1 MATCGSGFG
10 SNQTCLYRPSTR
22 SFNQPRPCLEQH
34 ETPEFLP
41 VSIDPTTKLA
51 VQIDGQP
58 IQDLKSN
65 FPEQSIA
72 FDFTLPSDNL
82 FNAEGEGPFNA
93 GTYSLGVDD
102 GIYVMLAPLSKGN
115 HTLHFTGTFPG
126 TFLVDITYHLS
137 VN

>member
-1 MATCGSGFG
+1 MLQVRAAVMNG
-10 SNQTCLYRPSTR
+10 NLRQRLRE
-22 SFNQPRPCLEQH
+22 QPDLPVLPVHPIFQPTPPFLEQH

-65 FPEQSIA
+65 FREQSIA

-102 GIYVMLAPLSKGN
+102 EIYVMCQAPFCRGL
-115 HTLHFTGTFPG
+115 LHSRCK
-126 TFLVDITYHLS
+126 L
-137 VN
+137 